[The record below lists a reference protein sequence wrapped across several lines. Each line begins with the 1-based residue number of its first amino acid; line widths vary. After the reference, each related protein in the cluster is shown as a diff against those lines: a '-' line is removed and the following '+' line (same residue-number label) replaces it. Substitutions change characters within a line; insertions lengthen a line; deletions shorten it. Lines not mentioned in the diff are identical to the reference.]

1 MTDTDVAVADRTA
14 AANEDDLLALRLDV
28 RRFLARCIEDGV
40 FEPQV
45 DGWITGFSR
54 EFSSLLA
61 AQGWVG
67 MTIPRRYGGGGRSY
81 VERFVVAE
89 ELLAAGAPVTAHWAN
104 ERQFAPQL
112 LRIGSEQQ
120 RQRFLPAIA
129 KAEVVFVV
137 GLSEPESGSDL
148 ASIRCRAKP
157 VEGGWKLNGQKIWT
171 TAAHRGDYMIV
182 LCRTSEE
189 EDRHDGMSQLVVD
202 LTAPGVDVRPIVG
215 MAGEAE
221 FCEVF
226 FDDVFVPDEDVLGDV
241 GEGWR
246 QALAELN
253 LERSGP
259 DRYMSTFPLLR
270 RYVAAADLTDA
281 QVAARV
287 GELIA
292 QLASMRSLALGVVQ
306 ASEAGVDFGVDA
318 ALAKDA
324 GTTFEQDSLD
334 LLRDTGLPPDDAV
347 LARLYAAATL
357 ASPTFTLRGG
367 TNEIMRTITA
377 KELLS

>member
-1 MTDTDVAVADRTA
+1 
-14 AANEDDLLALRLDV
+14 
-28 RRFLARCIEDGV
+28 
-40 FEPQV
+40 
-45 DGWITGFSR
+45 
-54 EFSSLLA
+54 
-61 AQGWVG
+61 
-67 MTIPRRYGGGGRSY
+67 
-81 VERFVVAE
+81 
-89 ELLAAGAPVTAHWAN
+89 
-104 ERQFAPQL
+104 
-112 LRIGSEQQ
+112 
-120 RQRFLPAIA
+120 
-129 KAEVVFVV
+129 
-137 GLSEPESGSDL
+137 
-148 ASIRCRAKP
+148 
-157 VEGGWKLNGQKIWT
+157 
-171 TAAHRGDYMIV
+171 MIV

-189 EDRHDGMSQLVVD
+189 EDRHDGMSQLIVD

-226 FDDVFVPDEDVLGDV
+226 FDDVFVPDADVLGDV

-259 DRYMSTFPLLR
+259 DRYMSTFPLLS
-270 RYVAAADLTDA
+270 RYVAAADLADG

-347 LARLYAAATL
+347 LARLYDAATL